1 MFRRKLNE
9 TTSLQRIRAL
19 RLAALKVNV
28 FIDLQVQFLNVY
40 FVGCCGKLCC
50 VYINVKGSARTVIVR
65 GLEIEL
71 LPLVIITTA

>member
-1 MFRRKLNE
+1 MSRRKLNE
-9 TTSLQRIRAL
+9 TTSLRRIGAL

-28 FIDLQVQFLNVY
+28 SINLQVQFLNVY

-50 VYINVKGSARTVIVR
+50 VYINIRGSAKTVIIR
-65 GLEIEL
+65 GLGIEL